1 MLGAPMSVGNK
12 PPPPPI
18 GARVPGVGAPGRP
31 PLPPP
36 RPLGSPPAVAVGE
49 TASQA
54 LKDRITDTALGLL
67 EEQVQARIVHYK
79 AELETNPELDKVTEE
94 VVAGLR
100 QLQAAAAHTERGPSK
115 TASVQVQ
122 RTHERILTKLLERVF
137 PVGALSLLVERRL
150 RQFHRNLA
158 RLFFESE
165 LHEKTRGRD
174 GSSKVIQHSE
184 QAIFYLL
191 MRYEHRLKNEL
202 GGFDF
207 ADDEVKGRSFA
218 LLARTAKDMQD
229 AFLSRRSSELKR
241 IVGVFNAVLVELCT
255 QHLAAAAA
263 EIAREVV
270 AQAATYEGNAY
281 AYKVSPDAF
290 VRFRGAFERRLM
302 TRIVGFAEDVLVT
315 RLADTAGAA
324 RAETLAFITD
334 PQIFSMLCGEL
345 TDGVYELLCNEGFLE
360 LPKDWRAT
368 SPQRPSS

>member
-1 MLGAPMSVGNK
+1 MLAAPMSVGNK

-18 GARVPGVGAPGRP
+18 GARAPGVRAPGLP

-36 RPLGSPPAVAVGE
+36 RPLGSLPAPAVGE
-49 TASQA
+49 AASQA

-100 QLQAAAAHTERGPSK
+100 QLQAAAAHPERGPSK
-115 TASVQVQ
+115 ATAIQ
-122 RTHERILTKLLERVF
+122 RTHERILTKLLERAF

-174 GSSKVIQHSE
+174 GSSKVIQHGE

-191 MRYEHRLKNEL
+191 MRYEHRLENEL

-207 ADDEVKGRSFA
+207 ADDEVKRRSFA
-218 LLARTAKDMQD
+218 LLAGIAKDMQD
-229 AFLSRRSSELKR
+229 VFLSRRSSELKR

-255 QHLAAAAA
+255 KHLAAAAA

-302 TRIVGFAEDVLVT
+302 TRIVGFAEDALVT

-345 TDGVYELLCNEGFLE
+345 TDGVYELLCNEGFLD